1 MTRKRLTVKE
11 LYEKMEEIHSALT
24 SSKVCHFGW
33 WEAIAGLMVG
43 LSLGYSLARIF

>member
-24 SSKVCHFGW
+24 SPEVYHFGW

-43 LSLGYSLARIF
+43 LSIGYTLARIF